1 MLALLGAGGSA
12 LLGARLGRTPVRH
25 EALRMQAG
33 MLPTGGSDLESNNEQ
48 GNTFWATLDG
58 RSEDGISPDGMVPPG
73 DDLIEAD
80 LKRVFNIDP
89 DEEGMAGDSGFSDM
103 DEIQVLPPAPHMGQP
118 RAPSSGVPWTDPLPR
133 PTHRLAYSPSHSPS
147 RPFARLPARSPA
159 HPLTRPARLPRS
171 SCTSCARSWARPT
184 STRYSTTSRSRAL
197 TSTTERRRS
206 ANEPRVR
213 TTAAAEPVPCL
224 YECERVSLHA
234 HATDIA
240 VAGIAG
246 ASGMGI

>member
-12 LLGARLGRTPVRH
+12 LLGSRLGRTPVRH

-103 DEIQVLPPAPHMGQP
+103 DEIQVLPPARTWGSPALRQAECPGP
-118 RAPSSGVPWTDPLPR
+118 TPFRDPLTGSPTR
-133 PTHRLAYSPSHSPS
+133 PATHPVVHSPAC
-147 RPFARLPARSPA
+147 PPA
-159 HPLTRPARLPRS
+159 HPLTRSPALPGCRAAHVQVAQGAGRDRLQQ
-171 SCTSCARSWARPT
+171 
-184 STRYSTTSRSRAL
+184 
-197 TSTTERRRS
+197 
-206 ANEPRVR
+206 
-213 TTAAAEPVPCL
+213 
-224 YECERVSLHA
+224 
-234 HATDIA
+234 DIQQRQ
-240 VAGIAG
+240 GQG
-246 ASGMGI
+246 L